1 MKNLY
6 IDPMVNPQGGP
17 IWPILFVTI
26 ACGAISGWH
35 SLVSSGLTSKQLE
48 YETDALPVGG
58 GAMFTEGAVAL
69 SSIAAVMVLSQPP
82 AGAAAYVQGASLLT
96 SKMLQVPPI
105 YMNILYGIFVVVM
118 GLITSMLFVRV
129 FRLIMAELFEDSPL
143 GNRYISPII
152 LLIIA
157 GFLAFVGSWTNLWI
171 FFGGTNQLL
180 AGLALLL
187 IAIFLASVKKPA
199 WYTLIP
205 GGFMA
210 ITTLAALAW
219 ETYVYLLYALQN
231 KPIGVQAAAA
241 KLYGGAVVQISN
253 FLSAAFGALLLV
265 LGAVMAYY
273 LFAGFAKYR
282 QKQ

>member
-1 MKNLY
+1 
-6 IDPMVNPQGGP
+6 
-17 IWPILFVTI
+17 
-26 ACGAISGWH
+26 
-35 SLVSSGLTSKQLE
+35 
-48 YETDALPVGG
+48 
-58 GAMFTEGAVAL
+58 
-69 SSIAAVMVLSQPP
+69 
-82 AGAAAYVQGASLLT
+82 
-96 SKMLQVPPI
+96 MLQVPAI
-105 YMNILYGIFVVVM
+105 YMNILYGIFVAVM
-118 GLITSMLFVRV
+118 GLTTSMLFVRV

-143 GNRYISPII
+143 GNKYISPII
-152 LLIIA
+152 LLIVA

-171 FFGGTNQLL
+171 YFGGTNQLL

-187 IAIFLASVKKPA
+187 VAIFLASVKKPA

-253 FLSAAFGALLLV
+253 FLSAAFGALLFV

-273 LFAGFAKYR
+273 LFTGFAKYR